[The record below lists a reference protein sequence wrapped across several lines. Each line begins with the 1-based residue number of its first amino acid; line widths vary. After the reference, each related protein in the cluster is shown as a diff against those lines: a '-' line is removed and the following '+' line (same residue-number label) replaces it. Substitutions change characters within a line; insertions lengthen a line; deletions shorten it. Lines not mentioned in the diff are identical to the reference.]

1 MSSCAQRRKD
11 WCYGQDWYETW
22 LSYEQP
28 DWTLEQSS
36 QALYQITTEICGWH
50 ARIEDWTVADQGAAP
65 AQVRVPTRALAL
77 AHSVSTPRLT
87 EFSDCAHT
95 AGHDPRG
102 HPPITRFSRASRPLT
117 GAKPLSPR
125 SGLTKWRV
133 CRAPNARGRCSST
146 IRGKPSTAGTSRR
159 RATAR
164 TTRCRCWSAPC
175 GVKRGLQRLHQRG
188 RERGN

>member
-1 MSSCAQRRKD
+1 MDQGFDIQTYYFQKIFANQAMRRKD
-11 WCYGQDWYETW
+11 WYYGQDWYETW

-87 EFSDCAHT
+87 EFSDCA
-95 AGHDPRG
+95 RQ
-102 HPPITRFSRASRPLT
+102 
-117 GAKPLSPR
+117 
-125 SGLTKWRV
+125 V
-133 CRAPNARGRCSST
+133 
-146 IRGKPSTAGTSRR
+146 
-159 RATAR
+159 
-164 TTRCRCWSAPC
+164 
-175 GVKRGLQRLHQRG
+175 
-188 RERGN
+188 

>member
-1 MSSCAQRRKD
+1 MSWEGGHVAALRYAKSDPTGSVTILVGTHRSGPPGTRRWCVSSCAQRRKD
-11 WCYGQDWYETW
+11 WYYGQDWYETW

-87 EFSDCAHT
+87 EFSDCA
-95 AGHDPRG
+95 RQ
-102 HPPITRFSRASRPLT
+102 
-117 GAKPLSPR
+117 
-125 SGLTKWRV
+125 V
-133 CRAPNARGRCSST
+133 
-146 IRGKPSTAGTSRR
+146 
-159 RATAR
+159 
-164 TTRCRCWSAPC
+164 
-175 GVKRGLQRLHQRG
+175 
-188 RERGN
+188 